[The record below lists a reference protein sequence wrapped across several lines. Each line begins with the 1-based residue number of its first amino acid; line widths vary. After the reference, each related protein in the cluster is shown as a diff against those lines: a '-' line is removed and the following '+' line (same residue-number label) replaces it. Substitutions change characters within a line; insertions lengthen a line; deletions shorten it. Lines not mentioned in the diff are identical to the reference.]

1 MLSGRHQEGGGPW
14 AVAPWVPRVL
24 TTRRDLRHC
33 SLPPGC
39 VLLRLLLCIGPSVPG
54 FPHGGVSGP
63 SSTCSGRT
71 SGGRVLG
78 NLGGHSR
85 SASHMG
91 RVRTI
96 THVRVGGGPSPSVP
110 RRSRCH
116 LFSLEAVFLGKP
128 HCIQAGPPLPGPAPS
143 RRTWFFLAGREVS
156 GKDTKGRQRW
166 DGPDILGQPPGGLL
180 GEHS

>member
-1 MLSGRHQEGGGPW
+1 M
-14 AVAPWVPRVL
+14 PRVL
-24 TTRRDLRHC
+24 TTRLDLRHC
-33 SLPPGC
+33 SFPPGR
-39 VLLRLLLCIGPSVPG
+39 VLLRLLLCVGPSVPG
-54 FPHGGVSGP
+54 LPHGGVSGP

-85 SASHMG
+85 SASRMV

-96 THVRVGGGPSPSVP
+96 THVCVGGDPSPSVP

-128 HCIQAGPPLPGPAPS
+128 HCIRAGPPPLPGPAPS
-143 RRTWFFLAGREVS
+143 LRTRFFLAGREVS

-166 DGPDILGQPPGGLL
+166 DGPDILGQPPGGL